1 MNPHQIWSIHI
12 PRWFTFFPFNYC
24 PKNPNCI
31 PNGLYKTPKK
41 SSLDTWQ
48 VFFFYLKDTMNELL
62 MLNLNNATLS
72 HLLIASLLLHTHG
85 FATLYDQCQWP
96 IYSVWSMS
104 MTNTLYYCFTLL
116 CFFFNHCQYSPCL
129 NFWWVSFFFAYCWY
143 LKSVLRCLD
152 TLKLLQTLSLYH
164 FFPCFFWYLYILK
177 LGIAA
182 KMIIFP
188 PRNAEKSTP
197 MLIRGI
203 ERGRFTHLQC
213 PHASH
218 F

>member
-1 MNPHQIWSIHI
+1 MLHYPTYWLPHYFSI
-12 PRWFTFFPFNYC
+12 
-24 PKNPNCI
+24 
-31 PNGLYKTPKK
+31 
-41 SSLDTWQ
+41 
-48 VFFFYLKDTMNELL
+48 L
-62 MLNLNNATLS
+62 MG
-72 HLLIASLLLHTHG
+72 LLLCMINVNDQY
-85 FATLYDQCQWP
+85 TLYDQCQWP
-96 IYSVWSMS
+96 IHCTTV
-104 MTNTLYYCFTLL
+104 LHYYV
-116 CFFFNHCQYSPCL
+116 FFFKSL
-129 NFWWVSFFFAYCWY
+129 SIFSMLKLLVSFLFFAYCWY